1 MKQIRIEKY
10 ISENTT
16 LSRNAI
22 KIKLKQKAIKVNG
35 QVINQL
41 IKINPNKDVVELD
54 NSIVKYEQFQYYM
67 FNKPSGFITANSDWY
82 NATIFDILG
91 LKKDKFFAFG
101 RLDKD
106 TEGLL
111 IISNDGKMCHT
122 LLSPKNHIPKKYLV
136 KVDKKLDSEILNQH
150 LPIKINQDFLVQD
163 YHFEKIDD
171 KNCYLTIYE
180 GKFHQVKKM
189 FGALGYNVLF
199 LKRIQFGNLVLDP
212 NLKIGSIK
220 KLNEEEIAL
229 MQQKHH

>member
-10 ISENTT
+10 IAENTT

-22 KIKLKQKAIKVNG
+22 KSKLKQKAIKVNG
-35 QVINQL
+35 QIINRL

-54 NSIVKYEQFQYYM
+54 NCVIKYEEFQYYM
-67 FNKPSGFITANSDWY
+67 FNKPVGFITANNDWY

-91 LKKDKFFAFG
+91 LKRDKFFAFG

-111 IISNDGKMCHT
+111 IISNDGQMCHN
-122 LLSPKNHIPKKYLV
+122 LLSPKNHVPKKYLV
-136 KVDKKLDSEILNQH
+136 KVDKKLDSQILFQH
-150 LPIKINQDFLVQD
+150 LPIKINEEFVVEK
-163 YHFEKIDD
+163 YKFEQIDD

-189 FGALGYNVLF
+189 FGVLGYNVLF
-199 LKRIQFGNLVLDP
+199 LKRIEFGKLALDP

-220 KLNEEEIAL
+220 KLSPEEIAL
-229 MQQKHH
+229 MQQK